1 MKKLF
6 LLAVLVPMM
15 MSAQER
21 IMVIADPHVMAASLH
36 DNGKAFTDMMA
47 KQRKMLDLS
56 EAAWK
61 EMMALVQTS
70 QPDLLLIPGDLTK
83 DGEIVSHNIVVN
95 DLILLNELGI
105 KTLLIPGNHDIGGT
119 SYQYFGEET
128 TPVATLKDNEWWSYY
143 ESVSSGLV
151 AKDANSHSFA
161 AEPFEGITVLGIDG
175 AHNSAGT
182 GYLSEQTLAW
192 ILNQADAANEKGH
205 MIIAMC
211 HWQLMDHFDKQG
223 SLESACQLKDAA
235 NIRDSL
241 MQHGVHVVLTGHFH
255 VNGIT
260 TYRNGSD
267 SIMEITT
274 GSPITFPC
282 PYRLLTA
289 SKDRKTLQVETAYLS
304 SLPEIDDLYTYSRS
318 WMAVHAHDM
327 IYQMAP
333 RVWSRV
339 DEMKSK
345 IAAQLGEAMTEQLMD
360 CIPDTEEERITLV
373 DKHLGSTV
381 VDLYLLHSEANE
393 PDHKEA
399 DSLAQALYT
408 GMNNM
413 IDEVLDA
420 KPVIK
425 YAIGGTIKS
434 LANSMAQEPLQ
445 SLVEDKTQWASESPD
460 RTDDLMLYATIAN
473 GYDPIQHRCE
483 NVNSRPSDAHKV
495 LRHGQLYL
503 IYKGHV
509 YNVQGQKIQ

>member
-1 MKKLF
+1 
-6 LLAVLVPMM
+6 
-15 MSAQER
+15 
-21 IMVIADPHVMAASLH
+21 MVIADPHVLAPELMPEGEALEA
-36 DNGKAFTDMMA
+36 MMA
-47 KQRKMLDLS
+47 NQRKMIDLS
-56 EAAWK
+56 PAAFEALMDTA
-61 EMMALVQTS
+61 AAYR
-70 QPDLLLIPGDLTK
+70 PDLLLIPGDITK
-83 DGEIVSHNIVVN
+83 DGEAASHAWVAAH
-95 DLILLNELGI
+95 LQTLGI
-105 KTLLIPGNHDIGGT
+105 PALVIPGNHDLSAEVT
-119 SYQYFGEET
+119 
-128 TPVATLKDNEWWSYY
+128 
-143 ESVSSGLV
+143 
-151 AKDANSHSFA
+151 DAAFDALYADFMGAIRDTESHSYV
-161 AEPFEGITVLGIDG
+161 AEPFPGVTILAIDG
-175 AHNSAGT
+175 VRGNAGT
-182 GYLSEQTLAW
+182 GELSENTLNWLLA
-192 ILNQADAANEKGH
+192 QADAAVAKGNLV
-205 MIIAMC
+205 IGMC

-420 KPVIK
+420 KPFIK

>member
-1 MKKLF
+1 
-6 LLAVLVPMM
+6 
-15 MSAQER
+15 
-21 IMVIADPHVMAASLH
+21 
-36 DNGKAFTDMMA
+36 
-47 KQRKMLDLS
+47 
-56 EAAWK
+56 
-61 EMMALVQTS
+61 
-70 QPDLLLIPGDLTK
+70 
-83 DGEIVSHNIVVN
+83 
-95 DLILLNELGI
+95 
-105 KTLLIPGNHDIGGT
+105 
-119 SYQYFGEET
+119 
-128 TPVATLKDNEWWSYY
+128 
-143 ESVSSGLV
+143 
-151 AKDANSHSFA
+151 
-161 AEPFEGITVLGIDG
+161 
-175 AHNSAGT
+175 
-182 GYLSEQTLAW
+182 
-192 ILNQADAANEKGH
+192 

-345 IAAQLGEAMTEQLMD
+345 IAEATTDAIAEQIME
-360 CIPDTEEERITLV
+360 CIPESEEERIALV
-373 DKHLGSTV
+373 DKHIGSTV
-381 VDLYLLHSEANE
+381 VELYLLHSEANE

-399 DSLAQALYT
+399 DSLAQAMYT

-413 IDEVLDA
+413 IDEVLSA
-420 KPVIK
+420 KPLVK
-425 YAIGGTIKS
+425 LVVGDLIKS
-434 LANSMAQEPLQ
+434 FATSTAQEPLQ
-445 SLVEDKTQWASESPD
+445 SLVEDKTQWASENPD
-460 RTDDLMLYATIAN
+460 RTDDLLLYATIGN
-473 GYDPIQHRCE
+473 GYAPTQQGCE
-483 NVNSRPSDAHKV
+483 HVTGRPSNAHKI
-495 LRHGQLYL
+495 LRDGQLYL
-503 IYKGHV
+503 MYDGHI
-509 YNVQGQKIQ
+509 YNVQGQEIQ